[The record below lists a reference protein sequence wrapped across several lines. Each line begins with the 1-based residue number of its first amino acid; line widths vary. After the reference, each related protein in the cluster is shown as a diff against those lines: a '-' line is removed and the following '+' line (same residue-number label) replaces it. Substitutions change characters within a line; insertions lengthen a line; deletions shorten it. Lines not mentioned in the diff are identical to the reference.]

1 MKKYFTG
8 LAISMLIAMPVHA
21 FSVTDAFHAAQN
33 VVSSMKEKAAT
44 KTTTATAGDCASNMP
59 SGQPV
64 NALGFKNTTLL
75 CYSEFNVE
83 YDPNTH
89 TPRWSSEVLTPERV
103 SVKLKREAQ
112 FQPDSNVQSPNTN
125 EYTNTGWDRG
135 HFAPAANMGTKQAM
149 RESFLTTNIAPQH
162 PGNNREIWES
172 LESKVRAVTE
182 EGRQLEVVTGV
193 AFTKKVLI
201 TNKKGEQGRIWVPQ
215 YFFKVIY
222 EAKTG
227 QYAAYLVPNE
237 PYDKGDYPRF
247 LTTLDKVNQASGYK
261 FFPKAKMKKGPI
273 DINAW

>member
-1 MKKYFTG
+1 MKRYMTG
-8 LAISMLIAMPVHA
+8 LALMVAMASTAHA
-21 FSVTDAFHAAQN
+21 FSITDAFHAAKN
-33 VVSSMKEKAAT
+33 AVASVKEKAT
-44 KTTTATAGDCASNMP
+44 SKTHASQGDCASNMP

-64 NALGFKNTTLL
+64 NTLGFKDTTLR

-83 YDPNTH
+83 YDPNTN

-103 SVKLKREAQ
+103 SVKLKREDQ
-112 FQPDSNVQSPNTN
+112 FQADDTVQSPSTS

-135 HFAPAANMGTKQAM
+135 HFAAAANMGTKQAM

-172 LESKVRAVTE
+172 LESKVRDVTE
-182 EGRQLEVVTGV
+182 QGRTLEVVTGV
-193 AFTKKVLI
+193 AFTKKRLI
-201 TNKKGEQGRIWVPQ
+201 ENKKGQEGRIWIPQ

-237 PYDKGDYPRF
+237 PFAKGEYPRF
-247 LTTLDKVNQASGYK
+247 LTSLDKINKASGYK
-261 FFPKAKMKKGPI
+261 FFPRAKMKSQPTDI
-273 DINAW
+273 DQW